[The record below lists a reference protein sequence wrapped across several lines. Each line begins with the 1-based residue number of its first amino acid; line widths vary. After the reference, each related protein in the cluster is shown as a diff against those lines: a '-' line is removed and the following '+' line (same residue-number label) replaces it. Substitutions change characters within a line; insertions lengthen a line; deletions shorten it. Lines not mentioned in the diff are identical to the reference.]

1 MGNII
6 FFTFVAQR
14 KNVDTYMIV
23 SIRHNVLKSLFER
36 GTSSGISREMKDFL
50 LLWLS
55 VIHAAKDLRDLSI
68 AHVSILEKENDSYRL
83 TVHGAGNFTFRL
95 VDGEI
100 QQLNYQQ
107 EPK

>member
-6 FFTFVAQR
+6 FFSFVAQR
-14 KNVDTYMIV
+14 KNVDTCMIV

-36 GTSSGISREMKDFL
+36 GTAAGISRELKDFL

-68 AHVSILEKENDSYRL
+68 AHVSILEEENDSYRL
-83 TVHGAGNFTFRL
+83 TVHGAGTFTFRF
-95 VDGEI
+95 VDEEI